1 MKPNLKKVLWILVP
15 LLTLVAVLLV
25 LFLPKGGEG
34 GWHQAAEPGKP
45 SAAAGTAPEPEQTE
59 QTSEPATSGSRST
72 VPAEQTEPGF
82 FPYDLAEGK
91 LQVTSLFQY
100 SGLNPDDNWNE
111 GENIGAIVVTNV
123 SQEYLA
129 ELTVTAE
136 LSDGSQLVFRASD
149 LPPGGTLWA
158 FAQDSAAFDP
168 QSRCTELRSDS
179 TFASDPGSLNIGV
192 TPEVQGVE
200 VSLTNTGAQAL
211 KDQELRCHILL
222 NGIYFG
228 GDSYAYP
235 VAELPAGQTVTV
247 TAGDCIL
254 GEAGPCWLG
263 PKG

>member
-123 SQEYLA
+123 SQEYL
-129 ELTVTAE
+129 ESLSITATI
-136 LSDGSQLVFRASD
+136 SDGTTLQFQISD
-149 LPPGGTLWA
+149 
-158 FAQDSAAFDP
+158 
-168 QSRCTELRSDS
+168 
-179 TFASDPGSLNIGV
+179 
-192 TPEVQGVE
+192 
-200 VSLTNTGAQAL
+200 
-211 KDQELRCHILL
+211 
-222 NGIYFG
+222 
-228 GDSYAYP
+228 
-235 VAELPAGQTVTV
+235 LPAGQTIWAFAAGNGTFDPTAVCVRMEAQSSMTQETDLLGHGVTAEIQGIEVTLNNNTDSAISAGELRCHMVLNDILFGGTSYIYPVAEIPGGGSFTV
-247 TAGDCIL
+247 TATDCIL
-254 GEAGPCWLG
+254 GDVAVCRL
-263 PKG
+263 K